1 MGGSVL
7 QIALYVVGAG
17 VFGVVTG
24 WLIRAATGK
33 RRIGQLTAQPSGE
46 GQTEIEEVTGQRDPF
61 DTEHSKLRSTVE
73 SLQAAVAKGRS
84 ELESAIKKS
93 KLLAKNVVMLRAER
107 EDTKA
112 KVNTIQN
119 ALVLVNRQTV
129 ALQTEFVKVGD
140 FYKGELVKSFKK
152 RQALE
157 EKLEKA
163 QLEQESFTGFLKS
176 SSSEHGSADN
186 MIAATKIRLAQL
198 DVLERNYEKLEAENA
213 QLGDEATRTKQKY
226 EALIGDIAEL
236 DELRINNKQLVNCV
250 EALEKSRKE
259 HEDDAERYRDDAEQ
273 SEQLSD
279 TLRLQLHDIQKN
291 FADIEEQQ
299 HKTLKDARNGAVV
312 PILSAN
318 NSTSK
323 DVDNLQEIVG
333 VGKVFERAL
342 NDLGI
347 FSFRQIAAFNVGDM
361 ARVNREIKE
370 LKGRIEQDDWIGQAK
385 DLHYLKYGVTD

>member
-1 MGGSVL
+1 ME
-7 QIALYVVGAG
+7 
-17 VFGVVTG
+17 
-24 WLIRAATGK
+24 K
-33 RRIGQLTAQPSGE
+33 
-46 GQTEIEEVTGQRDPF
+46 VTGQRDQF
-61 DTEHSKLRSTVE
+61 ATEYSKLRSTVE

-213 QLGDEATRTKQKY
+213 KLGDEATRTKQKY
-226 EALIGDIAEL
+226 EALIRDVAEL
-236 DELRINNKQLVNCV
+236 DELRIHNKQLVNCV